1 MHCRIVKPYAW
12 EAVSVAVSSE
22 EVVHKVVAVVVV
34 VVFVVGEHSANSAS
48 YSSFNSSKLG
58 PRSCRKDPTPSISTV
73 KLPHRPPTLLY
84 PFFSSTVISAVGTWD
99 AIRAAVAKPPT
110 PAPTMTI
117 RGCWSD
123 EDERGEP
130 ILRRLSLTTLL
141 SLQLDTAASVLVLT
155 LTENASD

>member
-1 MHCRIVKPYAW
+1 MHCLIVKPYAW

-22 EVVHKVVAVVVV
+22 AVVLTVVAVVAVVVV
-34 VVFVVGEHSANSAS
+34 GQHSANNAS

-58 PRSCRKDPTPSISTV
+58 PRSCRKDPTPSMFTV
-73 KLPHRPPTLLY
+73 KLPHRPPTLSN
-84 PFFSSTVISAVGTWD
+84 PFFSSSVISAVGTWV

-123 EDERGEP
+123 EDDRRLP
-130 ILRRLSLTTLL
+130 ILRSMMTLL
-141 SLQLDTAASVLVLT
+141 SLPFDTAASVLVLT